1 MNARALTT
9 KNIPVT
15 SCITAHVAVMTET
28 MGSPPVMLANCT
40 RQSAGGRG
48 VRSAVLEWDELAS
61 HRQWWRAPLEL
72 QRTYPQCERHHDR
85 FEARQEE
92 QHAEEVLVLRPEQRR
107 RTVVACRGSPPF

>member
-1 MNARALTT
+1 M
-9 KNIPVT
+9 
-15 SCITAHVAVMTET
+15 
-28 MGSPPVMLANCT
+28 
-40 RQSAGGRG
+40 
-48 VRSAVLEWDELAS
+48 DELAS

-107 RTVVACRGSPPF
+107 RTVVACRGSPPFQLLGLVKHEQRQDYRRALVMVWAVA